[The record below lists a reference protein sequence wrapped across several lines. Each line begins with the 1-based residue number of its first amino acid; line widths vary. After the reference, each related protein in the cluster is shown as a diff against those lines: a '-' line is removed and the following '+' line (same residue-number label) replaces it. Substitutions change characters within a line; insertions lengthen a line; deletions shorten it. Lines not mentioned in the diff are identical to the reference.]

1 MLEETTTIRSKAIFS
16 DDKEHRLLLRKEWDS
31 EKPSAMVI
39 MINPNTADTV
49 NFDMT
54 TMLVLNNVSKLGFGS
69 VNIVNLYSRIMEKLN
84 LRFNGDDEL
93 IVDEADEIIQ
103 QYAAM
108 SDAIIIAWGTIGK
121 KLFAQVQRIKAKN
134 KRNTGRYHSKE
145 FYLLTGKLVCDVC
158 SKRMIGNLRFSGRSK
173 TRLATYRCNTH
184 RSACNNKELNK
195 DYLDAYIA
203 VLIGERLKPKNL
215 RKAVSKVNQQV
226 QKFNSSYEKYHTD
239 VLQQYNEV
247 QDSLANITKAIEKGI
262 FTDDLLQRAE
272 QLENEKAKLETR
284 LHELKLLEPL
294 QYEDVAYLHTQ
305 WKELKRNAEEFRTF
319 IQQFVK
325 AIHVRPYDFDIVLD
339 MGFGVVELTETI
351 PMRRGELYEMFD
363 SKVKEQRICLKNQK
377 ADT

>member
-1 MLEETTTIRSKAIFS
+1 MGYDLNENRHLVINESEAQAVRIIFQMFADGHGYTTIIDYLNAHGYKTKRGKMFGKNSLYEILSNEKYTGVFVFNKAAART
-16 DDKEHRLLLRKEWDS
+16 DGKR
-31 EKPSAMVI
+31 
-39 MINPNTADTV
+39 
-49 NFDMT
+49 
-54 TMLVLNNVSKLGFGS
+54 NNHAQKD
-69 VNIVNLYSRIMEKLN
+69 NYIRIE
-84 LRFNGDDEL
+84 GGCP
-93 IVDEADEIIQ
+93 
-103 QYAAM
+103 
-108 SDAIIIAWGTIGK
+108 AIIGK

-134 KRNTGRYHSKE
+134 KRNAGRYHSKE

-158 SKRMIGNLRFSGRSK
+158 GKRMIGNLRFSGRSK

-184 RSACNNKELNK
+184 RAACNNKELNK

-215 RKAVSKVNQQV
+215 RKAVAKVNQQV
-226 QKFNSSYEKYHTD
+226 QKFNHDFDTHHEAISA
-239 VLQQYNEV
+239 QYIEV
-247 QDSLANITKAIEKGI
+247 QDSLANITRAIEKGI

-305 WKELKRNAEEFRTF
+305 WQELKRNTEEFRTF